1 MKDVKKL
8 IYNHLLNE
16 SDEKVKIARQAVIS
30 ARESRDGETKSSAGD
45 KHETGRAMSQIELEN
60 SEVQLSKV
68 VNLQIE
74 LSQIDIKKDYNRV
87 ELGSL
92 VETNQGIYF
101 ISIGIGKVEIDDETY
116 YAISL
121 ASPIGRHLYMK
132 EIGDCIKFQEKEI
145 TINNI
150 N

>member
-1 MKDVKKL
+1 MKNVKKL

-16 SDEKVKIARQAVIS
+16 LDEKVKTAKQAVIS
-30 ARESRDGETKSSAGD
+30 AKESRDSETKSSAGD

-68 VNLQIE
+68 VNLRIE
-74 LSQIDIKKDYNRV
+74 LSQIDIEKEYNRV

-92 VETNQGIYF
+92 VDTNQGIYF
-101 ISIGIGKVEIDDETY
+101 ISIGIGKVEINDETY

-121 ASPIGRHLYMK
+121 ASPIGSHLHMK
-132 EIGDCIKFQEKEI
+132 EIGDQIIFQEKEI

-150 N
+150 A